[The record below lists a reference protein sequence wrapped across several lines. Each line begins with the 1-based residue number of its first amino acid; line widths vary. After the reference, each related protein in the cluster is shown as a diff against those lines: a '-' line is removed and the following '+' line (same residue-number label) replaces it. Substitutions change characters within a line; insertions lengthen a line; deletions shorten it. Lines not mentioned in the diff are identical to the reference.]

1 MSNYNLQVSWSG
13 KDALSD
19 SDPDKVISGDDFHTE
34 FTAVKTAVNSKANL
48 NGDSGETFSGTILTA
63 YTRVEPDTDG
73 GADLGTSTKDFANT
87 YTQTLHL
94 NGTQVTSTA
103 AELNILDGVTST
115 AAELNILDGVTSTA
129 AELNILDGVTSTAA
143 ELNILDGVT
152 ATAAELNYCDGVT
165 SNIQTQ
171 FSNIL
176 VSPAFTGTPT
186 APTAAADTNT
196 TQVATTA
203 YVQTE
208 LGALGTNGAGARTIE
223 ATTAGVPTGGSSGD
237 ITYQY

>member
-115 AAELNILDGVTSTA
+115 AAELNILDGVT
-129 AELNILDGVTSTAA
+129 
-143 ELNILDGVT
+143 

-176 VSPAFTGTPT
+176 ASPALTGTPT